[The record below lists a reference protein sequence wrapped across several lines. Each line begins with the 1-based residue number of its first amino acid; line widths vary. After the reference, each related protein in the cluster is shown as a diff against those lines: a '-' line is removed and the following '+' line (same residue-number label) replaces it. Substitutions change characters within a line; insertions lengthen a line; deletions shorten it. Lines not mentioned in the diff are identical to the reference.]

1 MFGISPFNF
10 LKYSLSIF
18 MDLDLFCTLVE
29 AGQQLNLETPS
40 ISCLIEAITSPVP
53 IPEPELP
60 PMGTTGATH
69 HLGTTNW
76 LPKVH

>member
-18 MDLDLFCTLVE
+18 MDLGLFCTLVE
-29 AGQQLNLETPS
+29 SG
-40 ISCLIEAITSPVP
+40 PVP
-53 IPEPELP
+53 VPVTDLP

-76 LPKVH
+76 RPKVH